1 MVNDVPC
8 ESSNGQ
14 PRSLMW
20 RIGATVSAIVFTV
33 ALIIFE
39 NISRFTVN
47 GFGISEFWFMLIA
60 FFGFVSIILWRGRK
74 APP

>member
-8 ESSNGQ
+8 ESSTGQ
-14 PRSLMW
+14 PRSLIW

-33 ALIIFE
+33 VFIISE

>member
-1 MVNDVPC
+1 VVNDVPC

-14 PRSLMW
+14 PRSLIW

-33 ALIIFE
+33 AFIIFE
-39 NISRFTVN
+39 NISRFAVN

-60 FFGFVSIILWRGRK
+60 FFGLVSIILWQGRT